1 MIRQRDRWHTAPL
14 GTLAE
19 FRNGVNYNKSNFGT
33 GIKVI
38 GVSDFQDH
46 VRASFDQ
53 LEEINPEGV
62 VRKEHLLR
70 DGDILFVRS
79 NGNRELIGRSLFVS
93 GLHES
98 VTHSAFSIR
107 LRFTSPQCCP
117 RFYAYLFRSTLI
129 RQALSMY
136 GGGTN
141 ISNLNQGILE
151 QLEVPLP
158 TIPAQERI
166 ASILSAYDDL
176 IENNTR
182 RIKILEQLAQMVY
195 RDWFVNF
202 RFPGHQKVKMLE
214 SELGLLPDRWS
225 TPTLEQVLE
234 HVIGGGWGE
243 DRQSSEF
250 TVPAYV
256 IRGTDIPGARHGA
269 VANCP
274 LRWHK
279 ESNFK
284 TRKLQAGDLVFE
296 VSGGSKGQPVG
307 RSLLLG
313 QTLLGQWDKDVICA
327 SFCKLL
333 RPKSGLSAALYCFL
347 TEAYTNGV
355 IEKYQVQSTG
365 ISNFKFTAFANEVRM
380 PMPPPTVMARFIEVV
395 TPMFDAIASFG
406 KRNANLRTTRDLL
419 LPKLICGELP
429 IEAATGAMEQTA

>member
-1 MIRQRDRWHTAPL
+1 L
-14 GTLAE
+14 GTLAD

-33 GIKVI
+33 GIKMI

-93 GLHES
+93 GLHED

-107 LRFTSPQCCP
+107 LRFVSPHCCP

-151 QLEVPLP
+151 RLEVPLP
-158 TIPAQERI
+158 AMPTQNRI

-182 RIKILEQLAQMVY
+182 RIKILEEMAQMLY
-195 RDWFVNF
+195 REGFVNF
-202 RFPGHQKVKMLE
+202 RFPGHQKVKTVE
-214 SELGLLPDRWS
+214 SELGPIPEGWS
-225 TPTLEQVLE
+225 APPLEQVLE
-234 HVIGGGWGE
+234 HVIGGGWGQDLRSDE
-243 DRQSSEF
+243 CS
-250 TVPAYV
+250 VPAYV

-274 LRWHK
+274 LRWHR
-279 ESNFK
+279 ESNFR
-284 TRKLQAGDLVFE
+284 TRRLQAGDLVFE

-307 RSLLLG
+307 RSLLVG
-313 QTLLGQWDKDVICA
+313 QTLLSQWQGDVMCA

-347 TEAYTNGV
+347 VEAYTNGV

-365 ISNFKFTAFANEVRM
+365 ISNFKFTAFANEVRI
-380 PMPPPTVMARFIEVV
+380 PLPPPTVMARFRELI
-395 TPMFDAIASFG
+395 TPTLDAVAVFG
-406 KRNANLRTTRDLL
+406 KRNANLRTTRDFL
-419 LPKLICGELP
+419 LPKLISGEIP
-429 IEAATGAMEQTA
+429 VEAAAELVEQTA